1 MKKKQTKGLLRAVQ
15 LVICALAFLAVLSSL
30 AGIYQTHFV
39 GGGATF
45 GTTTAS
51 LSLIAF
57 VATTML
63 FFKSLKKCCDE

>member
-1 MKKKQTKGLLRAVQ
+1 MKKKQSKGFLRAVQ
-15 LVICALAFLAVLSSL
+15 LVICAIAFLAVLSSL

-51 LSLIAF
+51 LSLLAF
-57 VATTML
+57 VATIML
-63 FFKSLKKCCDE
+63 FLKSLRECCEE

>member
-1 MKKKQTKGLLRAVQ
+1 MRAIQ
-15 LVICALAFLAVLSSL
+15 LVICVLSFLAILASL

-51 LSLIAF
+51 LSLMAF

-63 FFKSLKKCCDE
+63 FFKTVKSCCDD